1 MAFGG
6 KGDGKKKDAG
16 ATGKSRKVRMQ
27 LTYPQSSWDIRADLL
42 PPRLAK
48 KRKSTANAINML
60 KGLAVF
66 LVVLVVVG
74 FGLRASHA
82 VDDMGIPFIS
92 NPEPT
97 SITVPSNTR
106 GHVDPFT
113 KSTDAA
119 RRAAGAEQAHTS
131 DVNNQQAGH

>member
-16 ATGKSRKVRMQ
+16 AKGKSRKVRMQ

-82 VDDMGIPFIS
+82 VDDLGIPFVS

-119 RRAAGAEQAHTS
+119 RRAAGAEQAHT
-131 DVNNQQAGH
+131 NTMRTQ

>member
-6 KGDGKKKDAG
+6 KGDGKKKDAV
-16 ATGKSRKVRMQ
+16 ANGKSHKVRMQ

-48 KRKSTANAINML
+48 KRKANANAITML

-82 VDDMGIPFIS
+82 VDDLGLPFIS

-97 SITVPSNTR
+97 SIAIPSNTR
-106 GHVDPFT
+106 GHTDPFT
-113 KSTDAA
+113 RSTDAA
-119 RRAAGAEQAHTS
+119 RRAAAAEQAHTN
-131 DVNNQQAGH
+131 DVNNHQSGH

>member
-16 ATGKSRKVRMQ
+16 AKGKSHKVRMQ

-48 KRKSTANAINML
+48 KRKSKANAITML

-82 VDDMGIPFIS
+82 VDDLGLPFIS

-97 SITVPSNTR
+97 SIAIPSNTK
-106 GHVDPFT
+106 GHTDPFAR
-113 KSTDAA
+113 STDAA
-119 RRAAGAEQAHTS
+119 SRAAAAEQSHTN
-131 DVNNQQAGH
+131 DVNKQQTGH

>member
-6 KGDGKKKDAG
+6 KGYGKKNAG
-16 ATGKSRKVRMQ
+16 ATGKSRKIRMQ

-82 VDDMGIPFIS
+82 VDDLGIPFIS

-97 SITVPSNTR
+97 SIAVPSNTR
-106 GHVDPFT
+106 GHADPFT